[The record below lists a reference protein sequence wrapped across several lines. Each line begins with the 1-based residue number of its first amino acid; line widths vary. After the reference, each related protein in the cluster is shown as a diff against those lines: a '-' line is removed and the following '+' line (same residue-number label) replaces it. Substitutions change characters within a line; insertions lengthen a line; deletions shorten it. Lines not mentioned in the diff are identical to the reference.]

1 MKYLSDNIKVKLK
14 KKKKILMKVL
24 QDKLLKMI

>member
-14 KKKKILMKVL
+14 KKKKIIMKVL